1 MGAYDMLCIELEGDM
16 HISKMFKPLENS
28 WSSEVTD

>member
-1 MGAYDMLCIELEGDM
+1 MGAYDMLCIELEAGM
-16 HISKMFKPLENS
+16 HISKMFKPSENS